1 MSGESLNGGEWYT
14 QLEPS
19 PPPEY
24 LFHRADD
31 LRLGD
36 IVEYWRG
43 NAPNCRR
50 GQAVIVGFPQ
60 DEGVRRNHGRPGAAQ
75 APHEIRQCLYRLTP
89 WDAENNIDLTDY
101 HPLDIGDVRLG
112 ANMEESQAALGQAVD
127 GILSQGA
134 VPVILGGGH
143 ETAYGHYLG
152 YVAGSRPVGII
163 NIDAHLDVRPCLS
176 GRRGHSG
183 SPFRQALEHPAH
195 PLPGKHYICLG
206 AQPHTV
212 SRAHW
217 QYARERGATVR
228 WCHELKNSL
237 EQQFLWEIDQ
247 LASTGS
253 KVYVSLD
260 ADVIQ
265 LADVPGV
272 SAPNPV
278 GLTGAAVVSLARQA
292 GKSPWV
298 SSFDLVEISPPCDIN
313 GQSSRWAALVLWNF
327 LIGMALRER
336 KNKGGGEMR

>member
-1 MSGESLNGGEWYT
+1 MSGESSNEDEWFT
-14 QLEPS
+14 RLEPLT
-19 PPPEY
+19 PPEY

-43 NAPNCRR
+43 EPPKFRK
-50 GQAVIVGFPQ
+50 GQAVLVGFPQ
-60 DEGVRRNHGRPGAAQ
+60 DEGIRRNHGRPGAAQ

-89 WDAENNIDLTDY
+89 WDAENNIDLTDH
-101 HPLDIGDVRLG
+101 HPLDMGNVRCDGTL
-112 ANMEESQAALGQAVD
+112 EESQAALGAVVD
-127 GILSQGA
+127 GILHQGA
-134 VPVILGGGH
+134 VPLILGGGH

-163 NIDAHLDVRPCLS
+163 NLDAHLDVRPCLS
-176 GRRGHSG
+176 GQRGHSG
-183 SPFRQALEHPAH
+183 SPFRQALEHPTH
-195 PLPGKHYICLG
+195 PLPGKRYICLG

-217 QYARERGATVR
+217 QYARERGCTVR

-247 LASTGS
+247 LASAGCQ
-253 KVYVSLD
+253 VYVSLD

-278 GLTGAAVVSLARQA
+278 GLTGAVVVSLARLA
-292 GKSPWV
+292 GKSLWV
-298 SSFDLVEISPPCDIN
+298 SSFDLVEISPTCDIN
-313 GQSSRWAALVLWNF
+313 GQSSRWAALVIWNY
-327 LIGMALRER
+327 LVGLALREG
-336 KNKGGGEMR
+336 KAK

>member
-1 MSGESLNGGEWYT
+1 MSGELSSGGEWYT
-14 QLEPS
+14 RLELPA
-19 PPPEY
+19 PPEY

-43 NAPNCRR
+43 DAPKLKP
-50 GQAVIVGFPQ
+50 GQAVLVGFPQ
-60 DEGVRRNHGRPGAAQ
+60 DEGVRRNQGRPGAAQ
-75 APHEIRQCLYRLTP
+75 APREIRQHLYRLTP
-89 WDAENNIDLTDY
+89 WDAEHNIDLTDH
-101 HPLDIGDVRLG
+101 HPVDMGSVRITGSL
-112 ANMEESQAALGQAVD
+112 EDSQAALGNIVD

-152 YVAGSRPVGII
+152 YLANPRPVGII
-163 NIDAHLDVRPCLS
+163 NIDAHLDVRPCLD
-176 GRRGHSG
+176 GQRGHSG
-183 SPFRQALEHPAH
+183 SPFRQALEHPTY
-195 PLPGKHYICLG
+195 PLPGNRYVCLG
-206 AQPHTV
+206 AQPHSV

-217 QYARERGATVR
+217 QYARDHGCTVR

-247 LASTGS
+247 LASAGCQ
-253 KVYVSLD
+253 VYVTLD

-278 GLTGAAVVSLARQA
+278 GFTGAAAVSLARLA

-298 SSFDLVEISPPCDIN
+298 SSFDLVEICPPCDVN
-313 GQSSRWAALVLWNF
+313 DQSSRWAALMIWSF
-327 LIGMALRER
+327 LIGLAER
-336 KNKGGGEMR
+336 RGKIGGLEK